1 MEFDDVQKLQG
12 RGARDDEARPAEP
25 LLHPRAGI
33 SPNVVTELAADLLET
48 TGLIPADRLA
58 GVRSRAGTGSIAQ
71 AIVDEGLAAPGVET
85 PPPSP
90 EPAGGLRR
98 FDSAQSHLPQVDL
111 VVEGGERAAAGQIP
125 APGL

>member
-12 RGARDDEARPAEP
+12 RGARDEEARPAKP
-25 LLHPRAGI
+25 LPHPGAGI

-71 AIVDEGLAAPGVET
+71 AIVDEGLAAPGVAT
-85 PPPSP
+85 PPPTP
-90 EPAGGLRR
+90 HPPGGLRR
-98 FDSAQSHLPQVDL
+98 FAASESHLPQID
-111 VVEGGERAAAGQIP
+111 
-125 APGL
+125 